1 MSESNSASAAE
12 PPTARWERGSF
23 GMIRENYIKLS
34 IGLSLFGEDD
44 WFKRFKY
51 Q

>member
-1 MSESNSASAAE
+1 MGM
-12 PPTARWERGSF
+12 PGTTAT
-23 GMIRENYIKLS
+23 GMIGTRQFRMVRENYIKVS

>member
-1 MSESNSASAAE
+1 MGRRGT
-12 PPTARWERGSF
+12 TAT
-23 GMIRENYIKLS
+23 GMIGSRQFRIVRESS
-34 IGLSLFGEDD
+34 ILVSLGLSLFGEDD

>member
-12 PPTARWERGSF
+12 PPFR
-23 GMIRENYIKLS
+23 MIRENYIKLS